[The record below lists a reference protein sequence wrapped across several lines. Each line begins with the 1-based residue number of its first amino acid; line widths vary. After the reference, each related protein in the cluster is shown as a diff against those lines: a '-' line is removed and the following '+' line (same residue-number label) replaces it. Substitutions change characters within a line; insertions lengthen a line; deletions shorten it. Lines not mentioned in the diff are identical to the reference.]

1 MPAAI
6 NLALIRRPMAAIP
19 VLSYLAAGGLRQ
31 RCKVYI
37 SGKTRW
43 HAQLRVHATDEAR
56 SCFIP
61 MPYIIPVFR
70 TIFNGGLVFDFFLQN
85 GGAL

>member
-1 MPAAI
+1 LLQATCGNDARSIFRAKPA
-6 NLALIRRPMAAIP
+6 
-19 VLSYLAAGGLRQ
+19 G
-31 RCKVYI
+31 
-37 SGKTRW
+37 